1 MNRQKLYLQLI
12 GKWRT
17 LSLSFGFSLLLVSC
31 SNTNTKLE
39 NESVPVS
46 EINEPPKTKLN
57 VDTNKLQIEN
67 TDSSKEA
74 PQQKVARPPIKRE
87 FQMRTSEGVTDNKLN
102 GEPILIQM
110 ELTPKVLANNPDTMR
125 NYVKA
130 LYLGQQQ
137 NFPRSIADNFE
148 QGISTER
155 ISYPRLNYAIEMYE
169 DAYAR
174 KPYSILRY
182 SVRSE
187 NGIVIVE

>member
-1 MNRQKLYLQLI
+1 MNRRKLSSLLF
-12 GKWRT
+12 GGWRM
-17 LSLSFGFSLLLVSC
+17 LSLIFGFLFLFVSC
-31 SNTNTKLE
+31 RNTSTKLE
-39 NESVPVS
+39 NEIVTVS
-46 EINEPPKTKLN
+46 EIKEPPKTKLN
-57 VDTNKLQIEN
+57 DDTNKLQIEN
-67 TDSSKEA
+67 SDSLKEA

-87 FQMRTSEGVTDNKLN
+87 VQMRTSERVTDNKLN
-102 GEPILIQM
+102 GESILIQM
-110 ELTPKVLANNPDTMR
+110 ELMSKVLTYNPDTMR

-130 LYLGQQQ
+130 LYLGQERS
-137 NFPRSIADNFE
+137 FPRSIADNFE

>member
-74 PQQKVARPPIKRE
+74 PQQKVARPQIKKE

-110 ELTPKVLANNPDTMR
+110 ALTPKCLANNPDTMR

-130 LYLGQQQ
+130 L
-137 NFPRSIADNFE
+137 N
-148 QGISTER
+148 
-155 ISYPRLNYAIEMYE
+155 
-169 DAYAR
+169 
-174 KPYSILRY
+174 
-182 SVRSE
+182 
-187 NGIVIVE
+187 